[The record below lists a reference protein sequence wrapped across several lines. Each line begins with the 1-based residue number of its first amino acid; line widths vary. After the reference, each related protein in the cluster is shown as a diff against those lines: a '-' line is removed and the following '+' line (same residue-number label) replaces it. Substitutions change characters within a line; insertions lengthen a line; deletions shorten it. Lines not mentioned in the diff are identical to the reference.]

1 VTPVSTY
8 VLIPGG
14 WHAAWCWWPVAKRL
28 RAAGHHAI
36 ALTLPGLDD
45 GDDPS
50 GYRLTDAVDYVV
62 SQVRG
67 LQLDVILVA
76 HSWGGYPATGAAEI
90 LTDKVRKVI
99 YFNALV
105 PVRGR
110 SLVDDH
116 PPAGRDLLLRL
127 INESPDG
134 AIAPSLAY
142 VEELFMQDAAPEMQR
157 MVADLLAPQPG
168 GYFLDA
174 LNVDPAD
181 LGVATA
187 YIASDSDCAPQWPA
201 AEFASRLGVE
211 PVYVPGTHLSMLTHP
226 DEVAKAI
233 MAA

>member
-1 VTPVSTY
+1 MTPVSTY

-134 AIAPSLAY
+134 AVAPSLAY

-157 MVADLLAPQPG
+157 MVADLLAPQP
-168 GYFLDA
+168 
-174 LNVDPAD
+174 VVTSSTP
-181 LGVATA
+181 
-187 YIASDSDCAPQWPA
+187 
-201 AEFASRLGVE
+201 
-211 PVYVPGTHLSMLTHP
+211 
-226 DEVAKAI
+226 
-233 MAA
+233 